1 MGSNATLEWVVH
13 HWLAKAVGHRDF
25 EAATRLRMLGLE
37 RQAIEDLLFRLED
50 EVDVTIWPGREDR
63 FIGSDPTVGD
73 LVRFLQG
80 L

>member
-1 MGSNATLEWVVH
+1 MGNEATLEWVVH
-13 HWLAKAVGHRDF
+13 RGVAKAVGHRDF

-50 EVDVTIWPGREDR
+50 ELDVTVSPGCEDR
-63 FIGSDPTVGD
+63 FVGSDPTVGD
-73 LVRFLQG
+73 LVRFVQG